1 MRRFA
6 RLFTGSSH
14 AEEADVQY
22 QAKARLY
29 RHSGRYFISSVAGI
43 SEYGEP
49 SVLEETCENERL
61 GEAVLDHIGKYRED
75 APDQTGAKLTDWRV
89 YQMSGARSVKS
100 FEAEAWHVDLARM
113 NSAILVWARPRVTLN
128 QHLAA
133 YGDCNRH
140 DAKVV
145 GDVVRQTL
153 DCAAILRDSGAL

>member
-1 MRRFA
+1 M
-6 RLFTGSSH
+6 RLFTGSGQ
-14 AEEADVQY
+14 AKEDYVQY

-29 RHSGRYFISSVAGI
+29 LHSCRYFVTSVAGI

-49 SVLEETCENERL
+49 SLLAGTCEDERL
-61 GEAVLDHIGKYRED
+61 GEAVLDHLRQYRGD
-75 APDQTGAKLTDWRV
+75 APDNSGAKLTDWRV
-89 YQMSGARSVKS
+89 YQLSGSRSVKG

-113 NSAILVWARPRVTLN
+113 NSAILVWARPRVTSK

-140 DAKVV
+140 DAKAV
-145 GDVVRQTL
+145 GEVIRQTL